1 LTANVALVTR
11 TASGQVS
18 DWLQGGQRVETT
30 VGRIFF
36 RRAGGS
42 GPPILFLHGYPSS
55 SFDFRQV
62 LDRIPGRASVL
73 LDFLGF
79 GLSDKPRPHRYSIFE
94 QADLVEQVLATD
106 DIDTVDVVAHDMG
119 TSVATELMARDQAGE
134 LPFQLRRVVLCNAG
148 IIVARTSLR
157 PVQRALLS
165 PAGGLV
171 ARLANRPMFTR
182 EFARLFSDGHPLG
195 PAEAAA
201 QWALISHGDGH
212 RIAHLLCAY
221 VRERVTHADRWH
233 GAIRDWA
240 KPVGLLWGGLRD
252 PVATPHV
259 LAGLRE
265 LRPGADVIELPGL
278 GHYPQL
284 EDPDAFTT
292 AMLSLLE
299 G

>member
-240 KPVGLLWGGLRD
+240 KPVGLLWGLRD